1 MLTSNAKDPKA
12 KVLTW
17 DLKYGQSVDASV
29 TYRTYEWVAMVS
41 VVLVAVF
48 LIYVIK
54 ELFGALRRRKQA
66 RS

>member
-1 MLTSNAKDPKA
+1 M
-12 KVLTW
+12 LTW